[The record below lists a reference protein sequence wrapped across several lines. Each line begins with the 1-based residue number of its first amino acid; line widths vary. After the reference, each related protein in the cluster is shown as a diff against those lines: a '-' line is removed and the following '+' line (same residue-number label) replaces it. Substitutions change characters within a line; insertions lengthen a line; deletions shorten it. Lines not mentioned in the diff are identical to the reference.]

1 MKGRYKQMALEL
13 RKEKNIIYLIDEEK
27 NRHYYVDINDGLFYN
42 EKTHHSLKRL
52 PFRQYEY
59 AEIIRNFN
67 KIKNY

>member
-42 EKTHHSLKRL
+42 E
-52 PFRQYEY
+52 
-59 AEIIRNFN
+59 N
-67 KIKNY
+67 